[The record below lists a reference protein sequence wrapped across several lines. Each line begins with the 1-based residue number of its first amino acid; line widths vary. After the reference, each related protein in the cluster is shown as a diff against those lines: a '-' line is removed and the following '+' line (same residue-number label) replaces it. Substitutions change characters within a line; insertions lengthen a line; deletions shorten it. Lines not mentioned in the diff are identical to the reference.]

1 MDERKEI
8 MFRIYRA
15 CFCYPDIREKFKEE
29 WKYVYDILEEGIE
42 EVLPDIVLQLV
53 DDWMDTL

>member
-15 CFCYPDIREKFKEE
+15 CFCYPDIRKKFEEE
-29 WKYVYDILEEGIE
+29 WKYVYDILVEGDE
-42 EVLPDIVLQLV
+42 EVLPDVVLQLV